1 MVAERKKTRML
12 IFTIEKKSRKQRDV
26 SIESDSIEHIAS
38 HVSADLCKKVTLL
51 IIPLK
56 LPPRASVT

>member
-1 MVAERKKTRML
+1 ML